1 MLNKIWPWSAIN
13 RYKKDAINHAWLV
26 RAAFERGFKSS
37 GDDWRQSWKE
47 TPERATLVRWGY
59 IKEDDTWR

>member
-1 MLNKIWPWSAIN
+1 MIN
-13 RYKKDAINHAWLV
+13 PFKLIKRNRKRQQDLAWLV
-26 RAAFERGFKSS
+26 RAAFERGYLSD
-37 GDDWRQSWKE
+37 GVDWRKDWKE

>member
-1 MLNKIWPWSAIN
+1 MIKIWPFTALKRN
-13 RYKKDAINHAWLV
+13 RKRQQDLAWHV
-26 RAAFERGFKSS
+26 RAAFERGYRSQ
-37 GDDWRQSWKE
+37 GDDWRKAWKE

>member
-1 MLNKIWPWSAIN
+1 MISPVKWWKARRKRQQDL
-13 RYKKDAINHAWLV
+13 AWLV

-47 TPERATLVRWGY
+47 TPERATLLRWGY
-59 IKEDDTWR
+59 IKEDDAWR

>member
-1 MLNKIWPWSAIN
+1 MIKMWPFTELKRN
-13 RYKKDAINHAWLV
+13 RKRQQDLAWLV
-26 RAAFERGFKSS
+26 RAAFERGYRSQ
-37 GDDWRQSWKE
+37 GDDWRNDWKE